1 MYQHTDTDTDTAAA
15 TDTATDRGSGSQATD
30 SIYGCADRTALRQL
44 ARASGPGARFV
55 AVVYLYL
62 QTWNL
67 PDLKTKKRP
76 NEVDPT
82 QKQIAEGL
90 GLMVIDVQHAL
101 RWLEA
106 AKFLKANAPEHPAP
120 GRSTTYTLLD
130 TSFAK
135 APESKRTATRTSGL
149 GKAKA
154 RPKAQPNG
162 LGRSVELN
170 GPGRS
175 VELNGNS
182 DEPNG
187 LGRSRP
193 NGLGRSEPN
202 GPGRSPENSWK
213 HSGERGREDS
223 HDATASPDMTPAG
236 SGPAVAE
243 GEPGEVE
250 RVQDAG
256 GFAMDVVM
264 ARRRA
269 RQTGRPV
276 AELIAELL
284 SELEAKR
291 SATASRPEPAKTP
304 TPAAEDDAQPPAI
317 ETVDEAP
324 AAEVTVSAPALDHD
338 EFSRQLRD
346 TSEAVAARFGS
357 LPLEVRAEADKR
369 LSDLYGGLP
378 AHWTPHHDMR
388 GACRLVGIVRCDVEI
403 SGTQPIALM
412 GKSPVSMEA
421 KAGDFTLAVQAEV
434 SAVHAA
440 VEDRGGRH
448 PLLPLVSA
456 VVAGR
461 VADHPGGPGS
471 AQ

>member
-1 MYQHTDTDTDTAAA
+1 MYQHTD

-90 GLMVIDVQHAL
+90 GLAVIDVQHAL
-101 RWLEA
+101 GWLEA
-106 AKFLKANAPEHPAP
+106 AKFLKANPPEHPAP
-120 GRSTTYTLLD
+120 GRSTTYNLLD
-130 TSFAK
+130 TNFAK

-162 LGRSVELN
+162 LGRSVQPN
-170 GPGRS
+170 GKSDEPNGLDRS
-175 VELNGNS
+175 VEPNGKS

-202 GPGRSPENSWK
+202 GLGRSTENPWK

-243 GEPGEVE
+243 GEPGELE
-250 RVQDAG
+250 LVQAAG
-256 GFAMDVVM
+256 GHAVDIVM
-264 ARRRA
+264 AKA
-269 RQTGRPV
+269 SGRPFD
-276 AELIAELL
+276 LHKLL
-284 SELEAKR
+284 AELEAKH
-291 SATASRPEPAKTP
+291 SATASRPEPAKAP
-304 TPAAEDDAQPPAI
+304 TPAPTLAAEDDAQPPAI
-317 ETVDEAP
+317 ETVDAAP
-324 AAEVTVSAPALDHD
+324 TAAEVTVSAPALDHN
-338 EFSRQLRD
+338 EFSRQLSD
-346 TSEAVAARFGS
+346 SALAVAERFDS
-357 LPLEVRAEADKR
+357 LPAAARTEADQR
-369 LSDLYGGLP
+369 LSDLFGGAP
-378 AHWTPHHDMR
+378 AFWTPYYESGER
-388 GACRLVGIVRCDVEI
+388 VRLVAVVRCDVEI
-403 SGTQPIALM
+403 AGTEPVAQM
-412 GKSPVSMEA
+412 GRSPVSMDA
-421 KAGDFTLAVQAEV
+421 AADDMTLAVQADV
-434 SAVHAA
+434 AYIHAA
-440 VEDRGGRH
+440 VEVRGGRH